1 MTNRIIVLS
10 LIIYATAGLAHAAE
24 PEVTLTSKCREIVRH
39 VPDADV
45 TYRPGVDNA
54 GGKPVV
60 PADLDAPAPIGVP
73 QNFDIEIDAPLAG
86 GDGGT
91 GAAAAPGFQP
101 SAKIGKVQVKDLE
114 GAASLDFEGQPLYR
128 TGPGTAS
135 PECAE

>member
-45 TYRPGVDNA
+45 TYRPGTDSA

-60 PADLDAPAPIGVP
+60 PADLDAAAPIGVP
-73 QNFDIEIDAPLAG
+73 QNFDIEIDADLS
-86 GDGGT
+86 GT
-91 GAAAAPGFQP
+91 IAAHQELPGFQP
-101 SAKIGKVQVKDLE
+101 RAKIGKVQVKDLE